1 MGHWNYFLAFHLLY
15 YLQFTILSCKIM
27 KLSWWFPTVFVFLV
41 IFMYL
46 LGWICHLVS
55 LFPTVA
61 LFCMNLL
68 GVVFAHVYFTYYYTW
83 AKPTEITE
91 ILLDSNKRYL
101 YISLNSID
109 KVQWDGSGWMLCP
122 WVLTPVR
129 LFLPV
134 LYSFCL
140 RNARVHPPVLSILA
154 SAMIGV
160 ITSKHSS
167 C

>member
-1 MGHWNYFLAFHLLY
+1 MVVSYSFRV
-15 YLQFTILSCKIM
+15 SCYIYVSIRM
-27 KLSWWFPTVFVFLV
+27 KCRLVF
-41 IFMYL
+41 
-46 LGWICHLVS
+46 

-68 GVVFAHVYFTYYYTW
+68 GVVFAHVYFTYYYAW
-83 AKPTEITE
+83 VKPTEITE
-91 ILLDSNKRYL
+91 ILVDSNKRHL
-101 YISLNSID
+101 YISLKSID
-109 KVQWDGSGWMLCP
+109 KVQRDGNGWMLCP

-140 RNARVHPPVLSILA
+140 RNVHVYPPVLSILA

-160 ITSKHSS
+160 ISSKYSS